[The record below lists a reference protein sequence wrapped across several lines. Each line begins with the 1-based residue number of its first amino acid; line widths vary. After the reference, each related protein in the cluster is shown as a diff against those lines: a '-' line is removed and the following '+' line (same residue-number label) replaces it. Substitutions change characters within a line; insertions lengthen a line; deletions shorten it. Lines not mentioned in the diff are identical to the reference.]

1 MQAIAH
7 AALGMLLL
15 IAGAA
20 AVSAQTA
27 ARPGS
32 IGASAPTAA
41 RPGATP
47 ATAAAPATAAGCQV
61 AQFKGLALGTH
72 DPGERAGRVQAWL
85 QQNTATC
92 SVDQLEAIRGNAA
105 SWLGPALSVDITVL
119 IDGALE
125 SRGAGSARSLGKL
138 YDPAGKDTPA
148 ATTQS
153 VQTGPPRAPVVQ
165 PMVNN
170 GLLSG
175 SAPAAPAVVVA
186 PAPVPQPLS
195 APPSAPSSAPAS
207 TGTPGPGST
216 PAPVPGTRR

>member
-7 AALGMLLL
+7 AAFGMLLL

-32 IGASAPTAA
+32 TGASAPTAA

-47 ATAAAPATAAGCQV
+47 ATAAAPAPATAAGCQV

-92 SVDQLEAIRGNAA
+92 SVEQLEAIRGNAA

-186 PAPVPQPLS
+186 PAPVLQ
-195 APPSAPSSAPAS
+195 PPSAPSSAPAS
-207 TGTPGPGST
+207 AGTPGTGSA
-216 PAPVPGTRR
+216 PAPAPGTRR